1 LTLSRRN
8 QRKLEVAMTMVLES
22 TILMFDDPT
31 ADMSVDEVPVALDLI
46 ARLKTDKT
54 KTIPLAEHKM
64 RVVRSFADRVIVLN
78 RGELVADGEL
88 TAVIAGRAG
97 GLSWHGPGKAA

>member
-1 LTLSRRN
+1 
-8 QRKLEVAMTMVLES
+8 MTMVLES

-78 RGELVADGEL
+78 RG
-88 TAVIAGRAG
+88 
-97 GLSWHGPGKAA
+97 